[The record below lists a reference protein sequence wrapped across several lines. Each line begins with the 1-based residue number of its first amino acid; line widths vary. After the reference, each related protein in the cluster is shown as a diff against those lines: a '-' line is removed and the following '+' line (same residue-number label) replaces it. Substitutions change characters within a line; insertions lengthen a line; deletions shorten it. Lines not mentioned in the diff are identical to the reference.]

1 MNRGAAVKVYTRWR
15 AVPAPEEIKA
25 QLAATLAKL
34 HAEAGWCCYDS
45 GPDGTGYLTR
55 ALRLA
60 AEAGDAYATWG
71 AGATLVRNG
80 HPNDALKLFQ
90 LGGFSASKS
99 ARATTRPDYPRLPTL
114 TARLNLNSATA
125 YAFMGGPMRPPT
137 TSLRRTTGGN
147 PAMPSNA
154 QAWIARARGFIWTWA
169 SSKPPSSSHQR
180 AAPLQREPPPGPHTS
195 TTGLEFGS

>member
-1 MNRGAAVKVYTRWR
+1 
-15 AVPAPEEIKA
+15 
-25 QLAATLAKL
+25 
-34 HAEAGWCCYDS
+34 
-45 GPDGTGYLTR
+45 
-55 ALRLA
+55 LRLA
-60 AEAGDAYATWG
+60 AEAGDAYAPWG

-114 TARLNLNSATA
+114 TERLNLNSAIA
-125 YAFMGGPMRPPT
+125 YAFMGGPMRPPA

-154 QAWIARARGFIWTWA
+154 QAWIARPRGFIWTWGQLEA
-169 SSKPPSSSHQR
+169 AEQFAPARCAPTAR
-180 AAPLQREPPPGPHTS
+180 ATAGGRTLAALLLAEVHI
-195 TTGLEFGS
+195 